1 MTGSEKPSDK
11 VIALA
16 AGRDHS
22 LVLRESSG
30 LLGWGGDGT
39 GRFPLP
45 AGVCSAPT
53 AEGGAVHISGN
64 APLRQIAASAGL
76 SLALDANGTAYV
88 WGANRAGLGGKLS
101 SITQSQP
108 RALNGLPTLSQ
119 ISSSEF
125 FSLARARD
133 GNLYHWGLIPGAE
146 QTRNTSPQRISPAPL
161 ATACCAGG
169 SHVLILDRAHNLWA
183 WGANTAG
190 QLGLGHL
197 QDQITPIRLSHK
209 RKMMAVTA
217 GASHSLAIDVKHQ
230 VWAWG
235 SNQHGQLG
243 DLSEPYRTEPAKV
256 ALPEPVLQV
265 AAGLY
270 VSYALGRSGQL
281 YAWGWNA
288 KGQLGQGNTSAVA
301 GVQQI
306 SQLPPLKLLAAGQG
320 HILVSDGFKVWTWGD
335 NPNGQL
341 GDAKAYAAT
350 PLVLSDSALKTTN
363 SKELP
368 T

>member
-1 MTGSEKPSDK
+1 MTRSEQLPDK

-22 LVLRESSG
+22 LVLREDSG

-53 AEGGAVHISGN
+53 AEGGAVHISGDM
-64 APLRQIAASAGL
+64 PLRQIAASAGL

-88 WGANRAGLGGKLS
+88 WGANRAGLGGRLS

-108 RALNGLPTLSQ
+108 RALNGLPALSQ

-133 GNLYHWGLIPGAE
+133 GSLYHWGLIPGAA
-146 QTRNTSPQRISPAPL
+146 QTRNTRPQRISSAPI
-161 ATACCAGG
+161 AAACCAGG
-169 SHVLILDRAHNLWA
+169 SHALMLDKAHSIWA

-197 QDQITPIRLSHK
+197 QDQITPVRVPHK
-209 RKMMAVTA
+209 RKMIAVTA
-217 GASHSLAIDVKHQ
+217 GASHSLAIDAEHQ

-243 DLSEPYRTEPAKV
+243 DLRDPYRTEPSKV
-256 ALPEPVLQV
+256 ALPEPVLQI

-270 VSYALGRSGQL
+270 VSYALGRSGQA

-288 KGQLGQGNTSAVA
+288 KGQLGQANTSALT

-306 SQLPPLKLLAAGQG
+306 THLPPLKLLAAGQG
-320 HILVSDGFKVWTWGD
+320 HVLVSDGSKVWGWGD
-335 NPNGQL
+335 NRNGQL
-341 GDAKAYAAT
+341 GDAKAYEIR
-350 PLVLSDSALKTTN
+350 PVVLSDSTQKTTN
-363 SKELP
+363 PKEMP